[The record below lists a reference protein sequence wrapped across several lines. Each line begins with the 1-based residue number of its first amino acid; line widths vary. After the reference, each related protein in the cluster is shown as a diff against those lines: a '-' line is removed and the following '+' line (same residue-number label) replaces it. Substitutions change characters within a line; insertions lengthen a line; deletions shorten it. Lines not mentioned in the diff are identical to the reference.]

1 MNNCNVNKFVHTR
14 YKTVMTVT
22 DIDML
27 MHKKSKNHIRIIE
40 NKLPNESINNTQ
52 DDVLREVANI
62 FKFAIDNGYKNKDG
76 VPKLEVL
83 KVISEP
89 EYIGEKEHH
98 QRKGEIQKVYD
109 ISSLKI
115 IDYIDNS
122 EAFYENQ
129 NEIDS
134 FFLMEHTEKS
144 NRYREYYRE
153 LYDFYRKNILTLF

>member
-14 YKTVMTVT
+14 YKTIMTVT

-52 DDVLREVANI
+52 DDVLREVAKI
-62 FKFAIDNGYKNKDG
+62 FKFAIDNGYKNEKG
-76 VPKLEVL
+76 IPKLEVL
-83 KVISEP
+83 KVISKP
-89 EYIGEKEHH
+89 ELIGEKEHH

-122 EAFYENQ
+122 ETSYENQ
-129 NEIDS
+129 DEIDS
-134 FFLMEHTEKS
+134 FFLMEHKEKS
-144 NRYREYYRE
+144 NRYREYYEE
-153 LYDFYRKNILTLF
+153 LYDFIITLF